1 MSTRSVTLAALAAAL
16 AACARAPVA
25 PPPAPAAGAPPREAL
40 NRAALELA
48 LPLFWTSDRN
58 GNGQVDPEELA
69 VVWGLDPRPPSHWIA
84 GGRLTGAF
92 DEAWAR
98 ATARA
103 GSPSL
108 PADARHAALAQEVSQ
123 SYFTVLESDF
133 SGAPAEDRAIVSHVL
148 AAAAIV
154 ERLYARQ
161 LGTLGMEARIPAED
175 GLSRLVFFLD
185 HGPWCTAPAT
195 EKDPVCSAIAPPPP
209 RLSGLYP
216 ADLQARQGFCQEL
229 DRDPRAEALG
239 DPFTVVVRD
248 GRGALAAVPFHEAWR
263 DEMQAVAREL
273 DAAAAAVAS
282 PGEAAFRAYL
292 SAAAQAF
299 RDGSWFRADEAWSR
313 MNAENSRWYLRIGPD
328 EVYFEPCN
336 LKGGFHVSFARID
349 PGSLAWQ
356 RRLEPVKGEMERELA
371 RLAGPPY
378 AAREVSFHLPDFID
392 VVLNAGDAR
401 DARGAT
407 IGQSLPNW
415 GPVANEGRG
424 RTVAMVN
431 LYEDPESRAVSRRRA
446 ASLLC
451 PTTMARYAEDPDA
464 TVMGTVLHE
473 AAHNLGPSHEY
484 AVDGRNDGA
493 IFGGPLASTLE
504 ELKAQTTALWLTD
517 WLAGKGVVSRDLAEK
532 AHVRDVA
539 WTFGHIAR
547 GMYDA
552 EGKIK
557 PYSALAAVQVGFLLE
572 EGALVWSPDAP
583 AANGTDRGCLEIDFA
598 RMPAAVTDLE
608 TRVLGIKA
616 RGDAGAAR
624 ALEARYVRAEGPLA
638 ALFGTIAERVLRHP
652 TATFLYSVRR

>member
-1 MSTRSVTLAALAAAL
+1 VNTRIVTAAALTAL

-25 PPPAPAAGAPPREAL
+25 PPPAPAAGAPPRQAL
-40 NRAALELA
+40 NRAALELG

-58 GNGQVDPEELA
+58 GNGRVDAEELA
-69 VVWGLDPRPPSHWIA
+69 IVWGLDPRPPSHWIA
-84 GGRLTGAF
+84 DGRLTAAF

-103 GSPSL
+103 ANPSP
-108 PADARHAALAQEVSQ
+108 PPDARRAALAREVSQ

-133 SGAPAEDRAIVSHVL
+133 SGAPPEDRAVVSHVL

-161 LGTLGMEARIPAED
+161 LGTLGMEARIPEDD
-175 GLSRLVFFLD
+175 GLSRLVFFLEQR
-185 HGPWCTAPAT
+185 PWCSAPAT
-195 EKDPVCSAIAPPPP
+195 EKDPVCSAIAPAPP
-209 RLSGLYP
+209 RLTGLYP
-216 ADLQARQGFCQEL
+216 ADMQARQGFCEEL
-229 DRDPRAEALG
+229 ARDPRAEALT

-248 GRGALAAVPFHEAWR
+248 GRGALAAIPFHEAWR
-263 DEMQAVAREL
+263 EDMQAVAREL

-292 SAAAQAF
+292 TAAAQAF
-299 RDGSWFRADEAWSR
+299 RDGSWFQADEAWSR

-328 EVYFEPCN
+328 EVYYEPCN
-336 LKGGFHVSFARID
+336 LKAGFHVGLARID
-349 PGSLAWQ
+349 PASLAWQ

-378 AAREVSFHLPDFID
+378 VARDVSFHLPDFID

-431 LYEDPESRAVSRRRA
+431 LYEDPESRAMVRGVA

-451 PTTMARYAEDPDA
+451 PASMERFAEDPDA

-484 AVDGRNDGA
+484 AVDGRTDGA

-517 WLAGKGVVSRDLAEK
+517 WLAGKGVVSRELAEK
-532 AHVRDVA
+532 AHVRDVV
-539 WTFGHIAR
+539 WTFGHVSR

-557 PYSALAAVQVGFLLE
+557 PYSALAAIQVGFLLE
-572 EGALVWSPDAP
+572 KGALSWSPDAP

-608 TRVLGIKA
+608 TGVLGIKA
-616 RGDAGAAR
+616 RGDAEAAR
-624 ALEARYVRAEGPLA
+624 ALETRYVRAEGPLA
-638 ALFGTIAERVLRHP
+638 ALFGTITERVLRHP
-652 TATFLYSVRR
+652 AATFLYSVRP